1 LFAGRMK
8 ALPRRMAVLMMI
20 IDGCDRIDQVPRNES
35 RAHMRGSVR
44 TGAKLHNT
52 DIPASTI
59 TVIMAGH
66 SLAAAKRLR
75 KELQVLKKSEDDKDI
90 MLAVDPD
97 NLLKWRAWIKGPI
110 DTPYQSGVF
119 ELAIRCSTEYP
130 LAPPQI
136 KFVTKIFHPNVH
148 FRTGTSSCSRPCKG
162 PWRRPHERSMPSCP
176 LGRHKWRRPSDR
188 PEMLLAHITSST
200 FSSSFSSFTR

>member
-1 LFAGRMK
+1 
-8 ALPRRMAVLMMI
+8 
-20 IDGCDRIDQVPRNES
+20 
-35 RAHMRGSVR
+35 
-44 TGAKLHNT
+44 
-52 DIPASTI
+52 
-59 TVIMAGH
+59 MAGH
-66 SLAAAKRLR
+66 SLAATKRLR

-148 FRTGTSSCSRPCKG
+148 FRTGTSSSSRTCKG
-162 PWRRPHERSMPSCP
+162 PWRRPHERSITPS
-176 LGRHKWRRPSDR
+176 RPQHHGALSGVDH
-188 PEMLLAHITSST
+188 LIAQ
-200 FSSSFSSFTR
+200 